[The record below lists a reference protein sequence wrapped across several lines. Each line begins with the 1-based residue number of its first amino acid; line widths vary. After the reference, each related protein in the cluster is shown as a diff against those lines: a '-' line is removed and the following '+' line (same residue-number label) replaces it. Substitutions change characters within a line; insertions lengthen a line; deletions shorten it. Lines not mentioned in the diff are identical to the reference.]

1 LKINDKKLTGVLH
14 HKLSAELY
22 NLRRYFPSD
31 PLGDLIEQFWFVSW
45 DFNDDKS
52 HTQQNLPDP
61 NFHLIIDF
69 RTVDSQVVDIKK
81 VKLIGPISKS
91 YSFKMEGAGEII
103 GIKFA
108 LGALSAYL
116 ESPLAHYVDKEID
129 FQKLVN
135 IDVDSLISMLLAG
148 KNDEQKVDILHAFI
162 AQFNRPPSSEL
173 IRIRELVN
181 HIKNNVDITKV
192 EHLSEKSN
200 ISIRT
205 IQRCFQQYLGLSP
218 KWLIRKYRLHQA
230 LELLEQQKVNLLD
243 IVALLDYTD
252 QSHLIRDFK
261 DMTGV
266 TPKKYIH
273 K

>member
-1 LKINDKKLTGVLH
+1 MH
-14 HKLSAELY
+14 HKLSAERY
-22 NLRRYFPSD
+22 NLRRYFPSV

-45 DFNDDKS
+45 DLKDDKS
-52 HTQQNLPDP
+52 YTQQNLPDP
-61 NFHLIIDF
+61 NFHLIVDF

-91 YSFKMEGAGEII
+91 YSYKMEGAGEII

-108 LGALSAYL
+108 LGALSGYL
-116 ESPLAHYVDKEID
+116 ESPLSHYVDKEID
-129 FQKLVN
+129 FQQLVN
-135 IDVDSLISMLLAG
+135 IDVDSLISRLLNA
-148 KNDEQKVDILHAFI
+148 NDDEKKIDVLHDFI
-162 AQFNRPPSSEL
+162 AQFNSASSSEL

-181 HIKNNVDITKV
+181 HIKNSADITKV

-243 IVALLDYTD
+243 IVELLDYTD

-261 DMTGV
+261 DMIGV
-266 TPKKYIH
+266 TPKDYIH
-273 K
+273 P